1 MGLSSLH
8 LDAFYSAAQTLNF
21 SQAAKE
27 LHITQSALSQ
37 RIKSLEE
44 DLGLTLFVRMP
55 RGVALTDAGTRL
67 LRYCQARN
75 SLERELIEDLKGTA
89 SEGLGGELRIGGYSS
104 VMRSIIIPALAPVL
118 RTNPKIR
125 AHIQNAE
132 MRHLQEM
139 LTTGVVDFI
148 VTDDKIHR
156 ADMESIKLGEEEYVM
171 VESRDHE
178 VADDI
183 FLDHDPQDPMTAQ
196 FFALQDGTPN
206 NYKRSFMDEI
216 YGICDGVALGLG
228 RAVISRHLIARD
240 SRLVVSPGYQSM
252 RVPVFLHFLA
262 QPFYTELHKQVVSA
276 LQDGCPGLL
285 QASA

>member
-75 SLERELIEDLKGTA
+75 SLEQELLEDLTGTT
-89 SEGLGGELRIGGYSS
+89 SEGIGGELRIGGYSS
-104 VMRSIIIPALAPVL
+104 VVRSVLLPALAPFL
-118 RTNPKIR
+118 RANPKVR

-132 MRHLQEM
+132 MRDLQEM
-139 LTTGVVDFI
+139 LMTGVVDFI
-148 VTDDKIHR
+148 VTDGKIHR
-156 ADMESIKLGEEEYVM
+156 ADMESVQLGEEEYVL

-178 VADDI
+178 VDTEI
-183 FLDHDPQDPMTAQ
+183 FLDHDPQDPITAQ
-196 FFALQDGTPN
+196 FLAQQDDPPAS
-206 NYKRSFMDEI
+206 YKRSFMDEI

-228 RAVISRHLIARD
+228 RAVISRHLIAGD
-240 SRLVVSPGYQSM
+240 DRLVVRPGFESM
-252 RVPVFLHFLA
+252 RVPVFLHFLH
-262 QPFYTELHKQVVSA
+262 QPFYTELHKQVVAA
-276 LQDGCPGLL
+276 LQGGCPPLL
-285 QASA
+285 QPSA